1 MEQKKKV
8 LLAFSGGLDTSFAV
22 KYLSEDLGYEV
33 HTAIANTGGFSPE
46 ELEVIADKAARLGA
60 ASHTTLD
67 ITKDYYDKSIK
78 YMIAGNVLR
87 NGTYPI
93 SVSSERIFQAIA
105 TIEHAKKIGAHAV
118 AHGSTGAGN
127 DQVRFDLT
135 FQILAPDIEII
146 TPTRDLT
153 LTREYEINYLKDHGY
168 EADFKKMEYSINK
181 GLWGTSIGG
190 KETLKSE
197 QTLPE
202 SAYPSQITATEPETL
217 KLTFT
222 QGELTGVNGKEYTD
236 RIEAIRAVEEI
247 GAKFGI
253 GRDMHI
259 GDTIIGIKGR
269 VGFEAAAPILI
280 IAAHKMLEK
289 HTLTKWQQYWKD
301 QIGTWYG
308 MFLHEAQY
316 LEPVM
321 RDMEAML
328 ESSQRNVTGTVEVL
342 LRPYTYTLVGVDSP
356 FDLMKTDFGEYGEV
370 NKAWS
375 ADDVKGFTK
384 ILGNQMKIYHNVQ
397 KRNGKSE

>member
-1 MEQKKKV
+1 MAKKKV
-8 LLAFSGGLDTSFAV
+8 VLAFSGGLDTSFCV
-22 KYLSEDLGYEV
+22 KYLSEECGYDV
-33 HTAIANTGGFSPE
+33 YTAIANTGGFNQE
-46 ELEVIADKAARLGA
+46 ELKSIEERAYKLGA
-60 ASHTTLD
+60 VQHATLD
-67 ITKDYYDKSIK
+67 ITQEYYQKSIK
-78 YMIAGNVLR
+78 YMVFGNILR

-105 TIEHAKKIGAHAV
+105 IINYAKEIGADYV

-135 FQILAPDIEII
+135 FQILAPEIGII
-146 TPTRDLT
+146 TPTRDMT
-153 LTREYEINYLKDHGY
+153 LTREYEIEYLKKHGY
-168 EADFKKMEYSINK
+168 TADFKKMEYSINK

-190 KETLKSE
+190 KETLKSD

-202 SAYPSQITATEPETL
+202 SAYPSQMTATQSKTITL
-217 KLTFT
+217 DFVK
-222 QGELTGVNGKEYTD
+222 GEIAGINGKAYD
-236 RIEAIRAVEEI
+236 NKVAAIQDLEALSAPY
-247 GAKFGI
+247 AI

-269 VGFEAAAPILI
+269 VGFEAAAPMLI

-301 QIGTWYG
+301 QVGTWYG

-321 RDMEAML
+321 RDIEAFL
-328 ESSQRNVTGTVEVL
+328 DSSQQNVTGRVIIEL
-342 LRPYTYTLVGVDSP
+342 HPYRYVLVGVESDY
-356 FDLMKTDFGEYGEV
+356 DLMKSDFGEYGEV

-384 ILGNQMKIYHNVQ
+384 ILGNQMKIFYSVQ
-397 KRNGKSE
+397 NKNKK

>member
-8 LLAFSGGLDTSFAV
+8 VLAFSGGLDTSFAA

-33 HTAIANTGGFSPE
+33 HTAIANTGGFTPDELKAIE
-46 ELEVIADKAARLGA
+46 EKAMLLGA
-60 ASHTTLD
+60 ASHASLD
-67 ITKDYYDKSIK
+67 ITGDYYEKSIK

-105 TIEHAKKIGAHAV
+105 IIEYAKKIGADAV

-135 FQILAPDIEII
+135 FQILAPEIEII
-146 TPTRDLT
+146 TPTRDMT
-153 LTREYEINYLKDHGY
+153 LTREYEIEYLKKHGF

-190 KETLKSE
+190 KETLHSE

-202 SAYPSQITATEPETL
+202 SAYPSQISEN
-217 KLTFT
+217 
-222 QGELTGVNGKEYTD
+222 GEEHISIGFEKGEISTVNGKKYTD
-236 RIEAIRAVEEI
+236 KVDAIREI
-247 GAKFGI
+247 ERLGARYGI

-269 VGFEAAAPILI
+269 VGFEAAGPILI

-308 MFLHEAQY
+308 MFLHESQY

-321 RDMEAML
+321 RDMEAFL
-328 ESSQRNVTGTVEVL
+328 DNSQRNVTGTVEL
-342 LRPYTYTLVGVDSP
+342 ILRPYSYTLVGVDSP

-397 KRNGKSE
+397 QRNRKD